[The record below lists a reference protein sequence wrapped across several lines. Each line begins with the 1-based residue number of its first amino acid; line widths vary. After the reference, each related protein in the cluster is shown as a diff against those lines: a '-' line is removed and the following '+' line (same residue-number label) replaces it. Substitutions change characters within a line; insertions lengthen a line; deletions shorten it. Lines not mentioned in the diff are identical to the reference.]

1 MVTGLAWIRFLRP
14 SHFLE
19 YLEHHY
25 DFIVSRQVIFK
36 CKSMVSN
43 RRSAQVDYSKLAENM
58 EWFTKDDATKPNV
71 KKANNAWL
79 VTRKKLFPDGMPAA
93 AAPEGGAA
101 AKAKAPATPRTVK
114 EPNAPKTPR
123 GKKAAAKK
131 GEEEV
136 EDDEEEAGTE
146 RAPSINGVHRNT
158 GAIGSAKATDSET
171 DETSDANLK
180 KGDNFAV
187 SEKNSSVADGNIPTR
202 DSNAGKPTEHNPST
216 PIAKTSV
223 AGEMS
228 SGSMSPTAPSAKT
241 NAAPATPKAKDTPKT
256 QKNPNT
262 GSTVSA
268 AKAPLPDTPATTV
281 PKATPKK
288 RKTKAE
294 KEAEATTA
302 DEEGGAKSDADGK
315 PPAKKRKS
323 IDGKAVAQTDGD
335 EEAANGDSDDG
346 ESAKPTPVKT
356 PRKPSAAQLAKR
368 EEKEREKAAKKAEK
382 EKEKA
387 EKKAEKEREKAEKK
401 VAKKAARAPANADAN
416 GKKESPKPKMPRK
429 PSAAQQAKKGEK
441 EEAEKASQGAEDR
454 ATADAETTSLALV
467 AQEEINKKT
476 NDVFNGAR
484 IDKPASVA
492 AEENAETEVTTGD
505 DDASKASGFIAI
517 NSNAGHAGSTAAS
530 ETVKSTVE
538 ASEEDGETM
547 AVVQE
552 KVTAVGI
559 EAGNDTVVVAEGA

>member
-1 MVTGLAWIRFLRP
+1 MA
-14 SHFLE
+14 S
-19 YLEHHY
+19 
-25 DFIVSRQVIFK
+25 D
-36 CKSMVSN
+36 

-58 EWFTKDDATKPNV
+58 EWFTKDDASKPNV

-79 VTRKKLFPDGMPAA
+79 VTRKKLFPDGMPAG
-93 AAPEGGAA
+93 AAPEGGA
-101 AKAKAPATPRTVK
+101 AKAKAPATPRTKK
-114 EPNAPKTPR
+114 EPNAPTTPR

-146 RAPSINGVHRNT
+146 RAPSTNGVHGNT
-158 GAIGSAKATDSET
+158 CAIGSAKATDSET
-171 DETSDANLK
+171 DETSEANLK
-180 KGDNFAV
+180 KGDNVAA
-187 SEKNSSVADGNIPTR
+187 SEKEPSVADGNIPTR

-216 PIAKTSV
+216 PITKTSV

-228 SGSMSPTAPSAKT
+228 SGSMSPTAASAKT
-241 NAAPATPKAKDTPKT
+241 NAAPATPKAKATPKT
-256 QKNPNT
+256 QKTPNT

-268 AKAPLPDTPATTV
+268 AKIPLPDTPATAM
-281 PKATPKK
+281 PKTIPKK

-294 KEAEATTA
+294 KEAEATAA
-302 DEEGGAKSDADGK
+302 DGEGGAKSDADDK
-315 PPAKKRKS
+315 PPTKKRKS
-323 IDGKAVAQTDGD
+323 IDGKAVAQTNGD
-335 EEAANGDSDDG
+335 EEAVDGDSDDG

-368 EEKEREKAAKKAEK
+368 EEKERGKAAKKAEK

-387 EKKAEKEREKAEKK
+387 DKKAEKEREKAERQA
-401 VAKKAARAPANADAN
+401 AKKAAKAPANADAN
-416 GKKESPKPKMPRK
+416 GKESPKPKTPRK
-429 PSAAQQAKKGEK
+429 PSAAQQAKKVEK
-441 EEAEKASQGAEDR
+441 EAEKASQEAEDN
-454 ATADAETTSLALV
+454 ATGDAETTSLALA
-467 AQEEINKKT
+467 AQEEINKKA

-492 AEENAETEVTTGD
+492 VEENAETEVTTGD
-505 DDASKASGFIAI
+505 DDASKAGGFIAI
-517 NSNAGHAGSTAAS
+517 NSNAGRAGSTAAS

-538 ASEEDGETM
+538 ASEEDADTI

-552 KVTAVGI
+552 RVTAVGI